1 MRHTVLGAVASVF
14 LMGTSSAALASAG
27 CTALNGTFSGGSIS
41 GSTSGTGFAAGDTI
55 KLTITAVGSSDRL
68 GLYNNTSHDPL
79 ILSFD
84 TVGSQTYV
92 VPEATSDEFII
103 SGTQSDSASKFSW
116 SCTAG
121 GGSNSGVSDSQK
133 LTSVQSIGSTVV
145 ANTSGAAI
153 STSVSTAIDSA
164 LGEGGSS
171 SSIPPIKVMTR
182 EEFADYVVGRFTN
195 QDHPESSALD
205 AASLQRSYADALL
218 FYDLNFAAGLVPVLI
233 ANGYVWVRKPQAV
246 DADGGVSSRN
256 LESLRFAPSGDR
268 TGVSGTTDE
277 AFSALS
283 YANVNKSLSLATP
296 MAEQNWS
303 AWVDVRGSGFQQS
316 DSDLLKGTQI
326 NATAGLTYRLAPTV
340 VVGVFGGYE
349 NFNYDFAWLTG
360 NLDGDGVTV
369 GTYAGWQIT
378 PTLRWKGMVGW
389 TGLSYDA
396 SAGLAAGSFDGSR
409 WLLST
414 GINGSY
420 DVGAYVVEPSADV
433 FALWESQGN
442 YIDTLGGLHDAR
454 DFSTGRV
461 ALGGKV
467 TAPHWIEGVMP
478 YLGLYADWRFASDD
492 AVVAD
497 VPDTGIG
504 DGWSARVTGGFSM
517 RVLTAGSL
525 SLGAEYGGIGA
536 DYSVWTGTARL
547 TVPF

>member
-1 MRHTVLGAVASVF
+1 MRHTVLGAVASVL
-14 LMGTSSAALASAG
+14 LMGTSSGALASAG
-27 CTALNGTFSGGSIS
+27 CSALNGTFSGGSIS
-41 GSTSGTGFAAGDTI
+41 GSTSGTGFDAGDTI
-55 KLTITAVGSSDRL
+55 KLTVTAVGGSDRL
-68 GLYNNTSHDPL
+68 GLYNATTHNPA

-92 VPEATSDEFII
+92 VPEATSDELII
-103 SGTQSDSASKFSW
+103 SGTQSNSGSNFAW

-121 GGSNSGVSDSQK
+121 GGANGGATDSQK
-133 LTSVQSIGSTVV
+133 LASVQAIGSTVV

-164 LGEGGSS
+164 LGGGSS
-171 SSIPPIKVMTR
+171 SPSTPTITAMTR
-182 EEFADYVVGRFTN
+182 EEYADYMVQVESKGRTLPKSLA
-195 QDHPESSALD
+195 DTTYTYALINYGRQY
-205 AASLQRSYADALL
+205 LKG
-218 FYDLNFAAGLVPVLI
+218 FVPVRTED
-233 ANGYVWVRKPQAV
+233 GVEWVSA
-246 DADGGVSSRN
+246 SSVTAGT
-256 LESLRFAPSGDR
+256 SSQFAPSGDR
-268 TGVSGTTDE
+268 TGVSETAGD

-296 MAEQNWS
+296 MIEQNWS

-326 NATAGLTYRLAPTV
+326 NATVGLTYRLAPAV

-349 NFNYDFAWLTG
+349 NFDYDFAWLTG
-360 NLDGDGVTV
+360 NLNGDGATV

-414 GINGSY
+414 GINGTY
-420 DVGAYVVEPSADV
+420 DVGGYTVEPSADV

-442 YIDTLGGLHDAR
+442 YIDTLGGLHDSR

-525 SLGAEYGGIGA
+525 SLGGEYGGIGA

>member
-1 MRHTVLGAVASVF
+1 MRHTVLGAVASVL

-27 CTALNGTFSGGSIS
+27 CSALNGTFSDGSIS
-41 GSTSGTGFAAGDTI
+41 GSTSGTGFVAGDTI
-55 KLTITAVGSSDRL
+55 KLTITAVGGSDRL
-68 GLYNNTSHDPL
+68 GLYDATTHNPL

-92 VPEATSDEFII
+92 VPEATSDEIII
-103 SGTQSDSASKFSW
+103 SGTQSNPGSNFSW

-121 GGSNSGVSDSQK
+121 GGGSGGVTDSQK

-145 ANTSGAAI
+145 ANNSGAAI
-153 STSVSTAIDSA
+153 STSVSNAVNSA
-164 LGEGGSS
+164 LDGGGSGS
-171 SSIPPIKVMTR
+171 ASTTTSFMSR
-182 EEFADYVVGRFTN
+182 EEFAHYMALKGARAGG
-195 QDHPESSALD
+195 QGSAI
-205 AASLQRSYADALL
+205 YKKY
-218 FYDLNFAAGLVPVLI
+218 YDEAIAYYIEQLGHGLVPVQT
-233 ANGYVWVRKPQAV
+233 ANGFQWVKKPRAAE
-246 DADGGVSSRN
+246 ADVGVSSRTS
-256 LESLRFAPSGDR
+256 ETMIRFAPSDDR

-283 YANVNKSLSLATP
+283 YANVNKSLSFATP

-414 GINGSY
+414 GITGTY
-420 DVGAYVVEPSADV
+420 EAGGYIVEPSADV
-433 FALWESQGN
+433 FALWESQSD
-442 YIDTLGGLHDAR
+442 YIDTLGALHDSR

-467 TAPHWIEGVMP
+467 TAPHWVEGVMP
-478 YLGLYADWRFASDD
+478 YFGLYADWRFASDD

-517 RVLTAGSL
+517 RILTAGSL
-525 SLGAEYGGIGA
+525 SLGGEYGGIGA

>member
-1 MRHTVLGAVASVF
+1 MRHTVLGAVASVL

-27 CTALNGTFSGGSIS
+27 CSAFNGTFSGGSIS
-41 GSTSGTGFAAGDTI
+41 GSTSGTGFVAGDTI
-55 KLTITAVGSSDRL
+55 KLTVTAVGGSDRL
-68 GLYNNTSHDPL
+68 GLYDATTHNPL

-103 SGTQSDSASKFSW
+103 SGTQSNAGSNFSW

-121 GGSNSGVSDSQK
+121 GGGSGGVTDSKK

-164 LGEGGSS
+164 LGGGGSS
-171 SSIPPIKVMTR
+171 PSTPTVTAMTR
-182 EEFADYVVGRFTN
+182 EEFADYIARKNSHGEGPERNTPGARVYRFYYE
-195 QDHPESSALD
+195 PALAYYD
-205 AASLQRSYADALL
+205 KQSRS
-218 FYDLNFAAGLVPVLI
+218 GLVPVRTTD
-233 ANGYVWVRKPQAV
+233 GYRWVNASPV
-246 DADGGVSSRN
+246 TTGTSSQ
-256 LESLRFAPSGDR
+256 FAPSGDR
-268 TGVSGTTDE
+268 SGVSGTTDE

-283 YANVNKSLSLATP
+283 YANVNKSLSFATP

-316 DSDLLKGTQI
+316 DSDLMKGTQI

-349 NFNYDFAWLTG
+349 NFDYDFAWLTG
-360 NLDGDGVTV
+360 NLNGDGATV

-414 GINGSY
+414 GINGTF
-420 DVGAYVVEPSADV
+420 DVGGYVVEPSADV

-442 YIDTLGGLHDAR
+442 YIDTLGGLHDSR

-467 TAPHWIEGVMP
+467 TAPHWVEGVMP

-525 SLGAEYGGIGA
+525 SLGGEYGGIGA

>member
-1 MRHTVLGAVASVF
+1 MRHTVLGAVASVL

-27 CTALNGTFSGGSIS
+27 CSALNGTFSGGSIS

-68 GLYNNTSHDPL
+68 GLYDNTSHDPL

-103 SGTQSDSASKFSW
+103 SGTQSDSASKFAW

-121 GGSNSGVSDSQK
+121 GGSNGGVTDSQK

-145 ANTSGAAI
+145 ANNSGAAI

-164 LGEGGSS
+164 LGEGGSAS
-171 SSIPPIKVMTR
+171 PPTTKSFMSP
-182 EEFADYVVGRFTN
+182 EEFAHYMALQGARPGEGPGSHTYQTN
-195 QDHPESSALD
+195 
-205 AASLQRSYADALL
+205 
-218 FYDLNFAAGLVPVLI
+218 YDLAIVYYMEQLGDGLVPVQT
-233 ANGYVWVRKPQAV
+233 ANGFQWVKKPRPDV
-246 DADGGVSSRN
+246 EVTSRT
-256 LESLRFAPSGDR
+256 LESLRFAPSDDR

-442 YIDTLGGLHDAR
+442 YIDTLGGLHDSR

-467 TAPHWIEGVMP
+467 TAPHWVEGVVP

-517 RVLTAGSL
+517 RILTAGSL
-525 SLGAEYGGIGA
+525 SLGGEYGGIGA

>member
-1 MRHTVLGAVASVF
+1 MRHTVLGAVASVL

-27 CTALNGTFSGGSIS
+27 CSAFNGTFSDGSLS
-41 GSTSGTGFAAGDTI
+41 GSTSGTGFVAGDTI
-55 KLTITAVGSSDRL
+55 KLTVTAVGGSDRL
-68 GLYNNTSHDPL
+68 GLYDATTHNPL

-103 SGTQSDSASKFSW
+103 SGTQSNAGSNFSW

-121 GGSNSGVSDSQK
+121 GGGSGGATDSKK

-153 STSVSTAIDSA
+153 STSVSTAIDST
-164 LGEGGSS
+164 LGGGAPGTST
-171 SSIPPIKVMTR
+171 PAAVAMTR
-182 EEFADYVVGRFTN
+182 EEFADYVARKASHGAGPENGGPSAKVYNYFYKEALKGYDLYLAKGQVPVRTADGYKWVAQSSVASRFTA
-195 QDHPESSALD
+195 EG
-205 AASLQRSYADALL
+205 RSDVSET
-218 FYDLNFAAGLVPVLI
+218 AG
-233 ANGYVWVRKPQAV
+233 N
-246 DADGGVSSRN
+246 
-256 LESLRFAPSGDR
+256 
-268 TGVSGTTDE
+268 

-283 YANVNKSLSLATP
+283 YANVNKSLSFATP

-316 DSDLLKGTQI
+316 DSDLMKGTQI

-360 NLDGDGVTV
+360 NLDGDGATV

-396 SAGLAAGSFDGSR
+396 SAGLAAGSFNGSR

-414 GINGSY
+414 GINGTF
-420 DVGAYVVEPSADV
+420 DIGGYVVEPSADV

-442 YIDTLGGLHDAR
+442 YIDTLGGLHDSR

-467 TAPHWIEGVMP
+467 TAPQWIEGVMP

-525 SLGAEYGGIGA
+525 SLGGEYGGIGA

>member
-1 MRHTVLGAVASVF
+1 MRHTVLGAVASVL
-14 LMGTSSAALASAG
+14 LMGTSSAALASTG
-27 CTALNGTFSGGSIS
+27 CSALNGSFSGGSTS
-41 GSTSGTGFAAGDTI
+41 GSMTGTGFAAGDTI
-55 KLTITAVGSSDRL
+55 KLTITAVGGSDRL
-68 GLYNNTSHDPL
+68 GLYNATTHNPA

-92 VPEATSDEFII
+92 VPEATTDELII
-103 SGTQSDSASKFSW
+103 SGTQSNPASNFSW

-121 GGSNSGVSDSQK
+121 GGGSAGVTDSQK

-164 LGEGGSS
+164 LGGGGSS
-171 SSIPPIKVMTR
+171 PSTSTGKVM
-182 EEFADYVVGRFTN
+182 
-195 QDHPESSALD
+195 SAYEY
-205 AASLQRSYADALL
+205 ATYMARNEASWFNGQVQLGGFGKAYSEAFVSYNVHAMD
-218 FYDLNFAAGLVPVLI
+218 GQVPVLTATGI
-233 ANGYVWVRKPQAV
+233 KWVAK
-246 DADGGVSSRN
+246 SSVTA
-256 LESLRFAPSGDR
+256 STSSQFAPADNR
-268 TGVSGTTDE
+268 TGVSQTAGD
-277 AFSALS
+277 AFSALT

-296 MAEQNWS
+296 MAERNWS

-316 DSDLLKGTQI
+316 DSDLMKGTQI
-326 NATAGLTYRLAPTV
+326 NATVGLTYRLAPTV

-349 NFNYDFAWLTG
+349 NFDYDFAWLTG
-360 NLDGDGVTV
+360 NLDGDGATV

-414 GINGSY
+414 GINGTY
-420 DVGAYVVEPSADV
+420 DIGGYVVEPSADV

-442 YIDTLGGLHDAR
+442 YIDTLGGLHDSR

-467 TAPHWIEGVMP
+467 TAPHWVEGLMP

-525 SLGAEYGGIGA
+525 SLGGEYGGIGA